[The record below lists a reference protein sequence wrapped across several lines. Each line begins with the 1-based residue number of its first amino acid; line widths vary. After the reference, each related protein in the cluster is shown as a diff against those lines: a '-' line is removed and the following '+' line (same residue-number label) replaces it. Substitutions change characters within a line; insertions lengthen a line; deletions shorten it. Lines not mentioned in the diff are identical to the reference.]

1 MNEKEI
7 ESVIV
12 IETVIEAKEKEA
24 IGIEVSKKIVIEM
37 KKTEIVI
44 ENVGGKEA
52 TVGEGAIKG
61 ENLIFCWK
69 IDWYAFVY

>member
-7 ESVIV
+7 ESVIA